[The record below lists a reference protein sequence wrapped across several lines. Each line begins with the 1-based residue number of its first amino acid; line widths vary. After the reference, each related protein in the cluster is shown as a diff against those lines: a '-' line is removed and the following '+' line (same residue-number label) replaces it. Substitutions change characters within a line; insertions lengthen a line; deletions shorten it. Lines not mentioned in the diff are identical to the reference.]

1 VKYFTEN
8 PYERMMMQ
16 KSKCSR
22 EKSVPDDTDKKAET
36 EDKQGKEPIKI
47 PKRSVK
53 K

>member
-1 VKYFTEN
+1 MKYFTDS
-8 PYERMMMQ
+8 PYERMIMQ
-16 KSKCSR
+16 KPKCSR
-22 EKSVPDDTDKKAET
+22 EKSTPDDTDKKAET